1 MSSMEMHGKKI
12 AVNLIWKFTERIG
25 VQLTNLIIQMVLA
38 RIIIPEAFAAVAI
51 IMVFVN
57 IATIIVQS
65 GLGSA
70 LIQKKEVS
78 EEDYSTVFYINILL
92 SVIMIVIMYSLSPSI
107 ADFYQMPELTS
118 LLRWQ
123 SLIILTGAFNIV
135 QQAVLSRELKF
146 RKNFFAT
153 LIACV
158 LSGIAGVISALAGLG
173 AWAIVILNI
182 ANNAIYSLVL
192 WIIVRWR
199 PSLKFS
205 IKSMRHLLGFGWK
218 LLVANIIG
226 AVYNNMS
233 TAIIGKAYS
242 KKTLAY
248 YNRAETV
255 GNSLMNGITG
265 AITSV
270 MLPVLSQKQD
280 DLSELKKMLDKTFQI
295 NSFICVPLMFG
306 LAAVSDNLITVLFT
320 ETWIAAA
327 PFLSLLCI
335 GYSLYPIHAANLQAM
350 YAIGRSG
357 LVLTLEIIKRVL
369 GIVIIFISIPFGA
382 YAVAGSSI
390 VISLFSVII
399 NGIPNKKL
407 LNYALLEQIKS
418 VGRYFILSG
427 LMYGIV
433 YCIGLLLPFSA
444 IISLLIQVG
453 AGMITYVVLCSITK
467 PYAYAYCTQTIKSIK
482 RKTRD

>member
-1 MSSMEMHGKKI
+1 MHGKKI

-92 SVIMIVIMYSLSPSI
+92 SVIMIFIMYSLSPSI

-182 ANNAIYSLVL
+182 ANNAIYSLIL

-255 GNSLMNGITG
+255 GNSLMNGI
-265 AITSV
+265 
-270 MLPVLSQKQD
+270 QKQD

-390 VISLFSVII
+390 VISLLSVII
-399 NGIPNKKL
+399 NGIPNKRL
-407 LNYALLEQIKS
+407 LNYALLEQIKN
-418 VGRYFILSG
+418 VGGYFILSG

-467 PYAYAYCTQTIKSIK
+467 PYAYDYCIQMIKSIK

>member
-1 MSSMEMHGKKI
+1 MNSIEMNGKKI
-12 AVNLIWKFTERIG
+12 AINLIWKFTERTG
-25 VQLTNLIIQMVLA
+25 VQLTNLVIQMVLA
-38 RIIIPEAFAAVAI
+38 RIIIPEAFASVAI

-70 LIQKKEVS
+70 LVQKKEVS
-78 EEDYSTVFYINILL
+78 EADYSTVFYINVLL
-92 SVIMIVIMYSLSPSI
+92 SVLMIVIMYVLSPSI
-107 ADFYQMPELTS
+107 ASFYKMPELTA

-146 RKNFFAT
+146 KKNFFAT

-158 LSGIAGVISALAGLG
+158 TSGILGIIFAFVGFG
-173 AWAIVILNI
+173 AWAIVVLNI
-182 ANNAIYSLVL
+182 ANNAIYSLIL
-192 WIIVRWR
+192 WIVVKWR

-205 IKSMRHLLGFGWK
+205 IKSMQYLLGFGWK

-226 AVYNNMS
+226 AIYNNMS

-280 DLSELKKMLDKTFQI
+280 NLQELKDMLDKTFRI
-295 NSFICVPLMFG
+295 NSFICAPLMFG
-306 LAAVSDNLITVLFT
+306 LAAVSYNLIIVLFT

-335 GYSLYPIHAANLQAM
+335 GYAFYPIHAANLQAM

-369 GIVIIFISIPFGA
+369 GIAIIFVSIPFGA

-390 VISLFSVII
+390 VISLLSVII
-399 NGIPNKKL
+399 NAIPNKKL
-407 LNYALLEQIKS
+407 LNYALLEQIRNVS
-418 VGRYFILSG
+418 GYFILSG
-427 LMYGIV
+427 IMGIIV
-433 YCIGLLLPFSA
+433 YCIGIVLPFSPV
-444 IISLLIQVG
+444 ISLLIQVIS
-453 AGMITYVVLCSITK
+453 GMMIYVLLCSIIK
-467 PYAYAYCTQTIKSIK
+467 PYSYSYCVQMIKSMR
-482 RKTRD
+482 RKVSD